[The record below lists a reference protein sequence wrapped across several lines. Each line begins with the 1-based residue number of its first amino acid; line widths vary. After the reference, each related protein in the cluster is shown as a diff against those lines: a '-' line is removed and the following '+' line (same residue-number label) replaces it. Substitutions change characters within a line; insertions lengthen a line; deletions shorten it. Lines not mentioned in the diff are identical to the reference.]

1 MQAFLTLAESKVKSW
16 IIKYGR
22 QESVQLIL
30 QNYVVSTDCRIL
42 WVNSQNTVVGC
53 INILTEDAF
62 VYIFL
67 FIFVRVS
74 CLHQSFVEKQHF
86 FEKYESL
93 FQFLK
98 QSAEAFVTADSSGEK
113 LNNILHTF
121 QRYVK
126 SKNTTV

>member
-1 MQAFLTLAESKVKSW
+1 M
-16 IIKYGR
+16 
-22 QESVQLIL
+22 
-30 QNYVVSTDCRIL
+30 
-42 WVNSQNTVVGC
+42 VGC

-62 VYIFL
+62 VYVFL

-93 FQFLK
+93 FQSLK

-113 LNNILHTF
+113 SNNILHTF

-126 SKNTTV
+126 SKKNYCMKKDAVLDTATQ